1 MFFKKIQHIVNIQ
14 KKMEEKIMIK
24 KAKKC
29 CLITVGALG
38 LAAVV
43 AAAVILKKED
53 IAIDEWCKSRK

>member
-1 MFFKKIQHIVNIQ
+1 
-14 KKMEEKIMIK
+14 MEGKIMIK

-29 CLITVGALG
+29 FLLTVGTLS

-53 IAIDEWCKSRK
+53 IAFDEWCKSRSC

>member
-1 MFFKKIQHIVNIQ
+1 
-14 KKMEEKIMIK
+14 MIK

-43 AAAVILKKED
+43 ATAVAYKKED
-53 IAIDEWCKSRK
+53 IEFDKWCKSRSCE

>member
-1 MFFKKIQHIVNIQ
+1 
-14 KKMEEKIMIK
+14 MIK

-43 AAAVILKKED
+43 AAAVVYKKK
-53 IAIDEWCKSRK
+53 ISNLISGASQGNKR